1 MRTAGP
7 AFRASTMEPN
17 DTEDGKFILL
27 EGVSKSYDEHGNR
40 REVLRNLDFSI
51 GKGQFVALLGRSG
64 AGKSTLLNLLGGL
77 DVPTAGRVSVGG
89 QRIDGLG
96 EDERTLFRRRN
107 LGFVFQSFNLIP
119 TLNVMDN
126 LLLPLQL
133 AGKQRGSAAAGAQ
146 DQAVGENDH
155 TRNDHTQS
163 VQSAPDRARWLLEEV
178 GLADRGASWPDR
190 LSGGEQQRVA
200 IARALA
206 AAPMLLLADEPTGN
220 LDYQT
225 GRTVMDLLHRLVRET
240 HTTMLVV
247 THDRDFLQAS
257 DRIVRLH
264 EGRVQEIS
272 IDEAT
277 AR

>member
-7 AFRASTMEPN
+7 AFRANTMEPN

-27 EGVSKSYDEHGNR
+27 EGVSKSYDEHGSR

-133 AGKQRGSAAAGAQ
+133 AGKQRGSAAAGAK
-146 DQAVGENDH
+146 DRAESARD
-155 TRNDHTQS
+155 RAE
-163 VQSAPDRARWLLEEV
+163 SAPDSMESAQDRARWLLEEV

-200 IARALA
+200 IARALS